1 MRFVSRDANITQF
14 YGVAAR
20 GDDMLLISEFMEVRV
35 EGGVTGVPRVVSLA
49 CRGGII
55 GVSRVVLLACGW
67 VRDGWVGGCVGGW

>member
-35 EGGVTGVPRVVSLA
+35 EGDVTGA
-49 CRGGII
+49 
-55 GVSRVVLLACGW
+55 SRVVLLACGW
-67 VRDGWVGGCVGGW
+67 LPSSSSPMHTSAAVS